1 MTDPSWMDALI
12 VLLKSLYS
20 TLYHSLRDAQ
30 GTGGWTAL
38 AVMSGLSFAYGV
50 LHILLPGH
58 QKAVISAYFLS
69 ENARYGQ
76 GFLVGLLF
84 AVIHAISAIVLPL
97 ILRLVLKMT
106 MSGVTQFTGRQM
118 QLFAVVGIML
128 MAVLLFAWKLREI
141 PELRRRAHL
150 VRVRRQLG
158 FDLHDRLE
166 TAYEPIPWKRLLP
179 FVFFAALLPCPDTII
194 FMASLA
200 IGAWGP
206 GLAAVASMSLG
217 MALTLTIIALV
228 VIVSKRSGRALA
240 RGSHGWV
247 GVFTIEMAALVV
259 LVLFALLLLGGATGP
274 YG

>member
-1 MTDPSWMDALI
+1 MDALI
-12 VLLKSLYS
+12 AILKSLYGA
-20 TLYHSLRDAQ
+20 LYHSLRDAQ
-30 GTGGWTAL
+30 GTGGLTAL

-76 GFLVGLLF
+76 GLLVGLLF
-84 AVIHAISAIVLPL
+84 AVIHAISAVLLPL
-97 ILRLVLKMT
+97 ILRLILKMT

-118 QLFAVVGIML
+118 QLFAVVGITL
-128 MAVLLFAWKLREI
+128 MAALLFAWKLKEV
-141 PELRRRAHL
+141 PELRRLAHL
-150 VRVRRQLG
+150 TRVRRELG

-179 FVFFAALLPCPDTII
+179 FIFFAALLPCPDTII

-200 IGAWGP
+200 VGAWGP
-206 GLAAVASMSLG
+206 GLAAVLAMSLG

-240 RGSHGWV
+240 RGSQGWV